1 MNPAAAGLFALL
13 PENTLPVLFGAAA
26 LGLVVFLHEL
36 GHFVVAKA
44 CGIRVEVFSIGFPPR
59 MCGFRFGETEYRLS
73 WILFGGYVKLA
84 GMEYEK
90 GVDPRGVER
99 GYHASPLWVKLA
111 VCACGPAM
119 NILTAFL
126 FFTYLYAAGFPVPAN
141 MESTVIGA
149 VVAGSPAE
157 RAGLAPGDRVL
168 AVNGRPVERWEE
180 VNKSIVYATTP
191 AVEIAYSRDGARR
204 VERIVPE
211 ADERL
216 RLKRIGI
223 LPADLLSFSVMKDSP
238 AAEGGMRDGDFIVSA
253 GGERIYSFDRLL
265 QVIRAHDGQALR
277 LGLLRAG
284 KPAAATVV
292 PRELPAGIFPA
303 APGAAGPKGPAIGV
317 ALRTS
322 VGMDELE
329 ANGLVVYIYRDPF
342 TWMARNLQEMYLTL
356 RGLLM
361 RAISPRG
368 LAGAIG
374 IVQIMSYF
382 MRAGFRQF
390 AYIMAVISVN
400 LGVLNLLPIPVL
412 DGGHIAVALV
422 EGVRRRPLSA
432 TVMAALQ
439 NVFVALLIAFM
450 LLVSANDVVRIWGE
464 KIAWLME
471 KPPAAEKR

>member
-1 MNPAAAGLFALL
+1 M
-13 PENTLPVLFGAAA
+13 
-26 LGLVVFLHEL
+26 
-36 GHFVVAKA
+36 
-44 CGIRVEVFSIGFPPR
+44 
-59 MCGFRFGETEYRLS
+59 
-73 WILFGGYVKLA
+73 
-84 GMEYEK
+84 
-90 GVDPRGVER
+90 
-99 GYHASPLWVKLA
+99 
-111 VCACGPAM
+111 
-119 NILTAFL
+119 
-126 FFTYLYAAGFPVPAN
+126 
-141 MESTVIGA
+141 
-149 VVAGSPAE
+149 
-157 RAGLAPGDRVL
+157 
-168 AVNGRPVERWEE
+168 ERWEE
-180 VNKSIVYATTP
+180 VNKSIVYATTGG
-191 AVEIAYSRDGARR
+191 RDRLLQGRARR
-204 VERIVPE
+204 VERIVPD
-211 ADERL
+211 ADEAAL
-216 RLKRIGI
+216 EEDQDPSG
-223 LPADLLSFSVMKDSP
+223 DLLSFSVMKDSP

-284 KPAAATVV
+284 KPAAATGV
-292 PRELPAGIFPA
+292 PRELPAGNFPA